1 MFQSVFNTIIANQRL
16 LLDKIIQ
23 LKLSIY
29 DTIIAGQRWVLLLEG
44 LGNTLLIAICAI
56 IIGTVLGCAFALMK
70 ISDNKI
76 LKFIANLYTTVLRG
90 IPLAT
95 QLMIFYFV
103 VFAPLG
109 LNRIVVAILAYGINS
124 GAYCTEI
131 FRAGIQGIDIGQ
143 TEAGRSLGLS
153 KWQTLFKIVL
163 PQAVKAV
170 LPTYTSEFI
179 VLVKETSVASFIAVM
194 DLTKSGD
201 MIRNATY
208 NAWIPLLTCAI
219 IYLIL
224 TVGLTKI
231 FSAVEKRM
239 AKSDR
244 N

>member
-1 MFQSVFNTIIANQRL
+1 MFQSF
-16 LLDKIIQ
+16 
-23 LKLSIY
+23 Y
-29 DTIIAGQRWVLLLEG
+29 DTMISGDRWMLILQG
-44 LGNTLLIAICAI
+44 LGNTVLIAICAI
-56 IIGTVLGCAFALMK
+56 LIGTVLGCIFALFK
-70 ISDNKI
+70 ISSSRI
-76 LKFIANLYTTVLRG
+76 LRGIANFYTTVIRG

-109 LNRIVVAILAYGINS
+109 LDRLFVAILAYGINS

-131 FRAGIQGIDIGQ
+131 FRAGIQGVDIGQ
-143 TEAGRSLGLS
+143 TEAGRSLGLN
-153 KWQTLFKIVL
+153 KAQTLIKIVL
-163 PQAVKAV
+163 PQAIKTA

-179 VLVKETSVASFIAVM
+179 VLIKETSVASFIAVT

-208 NAWIPLLTCAI
+208 NAWIPLLTCAV
-219 IYLIL
+219 IYLCL
-224 TVGLTKI
+224 TLGLTKLFAI
-231 FSAVEKRM
+231 LEKRL

>member
-1 MFQSVFNTIIANQRL
+1 MFQSF
-16 LLDKIIQ
+16 
-23 LKLSIY
+23 Y
-29 DTIIAGQRWVLLLEG
+29 DTMISGDRWVLILQG
-44 LGNTLLIAICAI
+44 LGVTVLIAICAI
-56 IIGTVLGCAFALMK
+56 LIGTVLGCIFALFK
-70 ISDNKI
+70 ISSSKI
-76 LKFIANLYTTVLRG
+76 LRGIANFYTTVIRG

-109 LNRIVVAILAYGINS
+109 LDRLFVAILAYGINS

-131 FRAGIQGIDIGQ
+131 FRAGIQGVDIGQ
-143 TEAGRSLGLS
+143 TEAGRSLGLTKS
-153 KWQTLFKIVL
+153 QTLLKIIL
-163 PQAVKAV
+163 PQAIKTA

-179 VLVKETSVASFIAVM
+179 VLIKETSVASFIAVT

-208 NAWIPLLTCAI
+208 NAWFPLLTCAI
-219 IYLIL
+219 IYLCL
-224 TVGLTKI
+224 TLGLTKLFAI
-231 FSAVEKRM
+231 LEKRL

>member
-1 MFQSVFNTIIANQRL
+1 MIYGNRWL
-16 LLDKIIQ
+16 LILSGLKI
-23 LKLSIY
+23 
-29 DTIIAGQRWVLLLEG
+29 
-44 LGNTLLIAICAI
+44 TLLIAFFAI
-56 IIGTVLGCAFALMK
+56 LIGTVLGCIFALMK
-70 ISDNKI
+70 VSHNKI
-76 LKFIANLYTTVLRG
+76 LKGIAEVYTTVLRG

-109 LNRIVVAILAYGINS
+109 WDRLVVAIISYGINS

-131 FRAGIQGIDIGQ
+131 FRSGIQGVDRGQ

-153 KWQTLFKIVL
+153 SWQTLFKIVL
-163 PQAVKAV
+163 PQALKAV

-179 VLVKETSVASFIAVM
+179 VLIKETSVASFIAVT

-224 TVGLTKI
+224 TLGLTKL
-231 FSAVEKRM
+231 FAKLEKRL
-239 AKSDR
+239 AKS

>member
-1 MFQSVFNTIIANQRL
+1 MFQ
-16 LLDKIIQ
+16 
-23 LKLSIY
+23 SIY
-29 DTIIAGQRWVLLLEG
+29 DTMISGNRWLLILSGLKITLIIAVFAVL
-44 LGNTLLIAICAI
+44 
-56 IIGTVLGCAFALMK
+56 IGTVLGCIFALMK
-70 ISDNKI
+70 VSGNRI
-76 LKFIANLYTTVLRG
+76 LRAIAEVYTTVLRG

-109 LNRIVVAILAYGINS
+109 WDRLVVAIISYGINS

-131 FRAGIQGIDIGQ
+131 FRAGIQGVDRGQ

-153 KWQTLFKIVL
+153 KSQTLLKIVL

-179 VLVKETSVASFIAVM
+179 VLIKETSVASFIAVM
-194 DLTKSGD
+194 DMTKAGD

-208 NAWIPLLTCAI
+208 NAWIPLLSCAI

-224 TVGLTKI
+224 TVGLTKL
-231 FSAVEKRM
+231 FGLFEKRL

-244 N
+244 

>member
-29 DTIIAGQRWVLLLEG
+29 DTIIACQRWVLLLEG

-131 FRAGIQGIDIGQ
+131 FRAGIQGIDMGQ

>member
-1 MFQSVFNTIIANQRL
+1 MISGNRWLLILSGLKITLIIAVF
-16 LLDKIIQ
+16 
-23 LKLSIY
+23 
-29 DTIIAGQRWVLLLEG
+29 AVL
-44 LGNTLLIAICAI
+44 
-56 IIGTVLGCAFALMK
+56 IGPVLGCIFALMK
-70 ISDNKI
+70 VSGNRI
-76 LKFIANLYTTVLRG
+76 LRAIAEVYTTVLRG

-109 LNRIVVAILAYGINS
+109 WDRLVVAIISYGINS

-131 FRAGIQGIDIGQ
+131 FRAGIQGVDRGQ

-153 KWQTLFKIVL
+153 KSQTLLKIVL
-163 PQAVKAV
+163 PQAMKAV

-179 VLVKETSVASFIAVM
+179 VLIKETSVASFIAVT
-194 DLTKSGD
+194 DLTKAGD

-219 IYLIL
+219 IYLVL
-224 TVGLTKI
+224 TLGLTKLFARI
-231 FSAVEKRM
+231 EKRL
-239 AKSDR
+239 AKS